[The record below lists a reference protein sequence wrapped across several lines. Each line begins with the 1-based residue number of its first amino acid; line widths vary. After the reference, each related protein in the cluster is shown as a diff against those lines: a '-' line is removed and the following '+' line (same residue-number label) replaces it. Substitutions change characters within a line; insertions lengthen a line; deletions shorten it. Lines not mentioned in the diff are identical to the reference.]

1 MIAKPKALPLRQY
14 NRPMIK
20 SPILLILLWILNCAA
35 LQAQTQK
42 EIKISRASGTIEID
56 GQLNEPTWQ
65 RADVGSDYH
74 QSFPTDTVMAN
85 AKTEIRF
92 TYDDKYLYIGA
103 IMHNPGPREYV
114 TPSLRRDFRG
124 GGNDMIVVGFDT
136 FDDNTNAFQFGMNPF
151 GVRREGLVSNGGAIR
166 GDLSLDW
173 ENKWFGEAYQGDN
186 YWSVEMAIPFK
197 SIRFKE
203 GSKVWNINSYR
214 IDSGTG
220 ERSTWNP
227 IPRNF
232 VLYSQAHTGRL
243 IWDEPLKSPGAN
255 IAVIPYVSTNRA
267 EDNTG
272 DNRVSD
278 GASDFGF
285 DAKVGLGPA
294 LNLDLTVNPD
304 FSQVEVDRQVTNL
317 DRFEIFFP
325 ERRQFFLENA
335 DLFSQFGLDQMR
347 PFFSRRIG
355 VSRDEETGTNIQ
367 NKINFGARLSGKLN
381 NNWRLGVLNMQAA
394 EENDINLPSLNYTV
408 AAIQRKIFSRSN
420 VGLIFIN
427 KQDLKNESGTA
438 FDQFNRVLGFDYNL
452 ASSDNKWNAKFF
464 FHKSFDKDDPND
476 AEGIDENDDTF
487 STSARIIYS
496 TVDWRITALGQ
507 KVGEN
512 YNPEVGFARRT
523 NYERLNLEVRKNFY
537 PASRTFQSVNPTIG
551 LDVFR
556 NELNGTTDSEI
567 SVGVEGQLLNTG
579 RFEAT
584 FKRNFV
590 YLFSSFDPTR
600 SDNTEL
606 PQGSEY
612 TYTNFEGTYN
622 SNTRKPFFFR
632 LRTTLG
638 EYFNGNLQS
647 VGGTLNYRIL
657 PLGIISM
664 DFNYNR
670 IRLPEPFGSADLWLL
685 GPRVDLTFTKKLFW
699 TTFVQY
705 NSQIDNLNINSRLQW
720 RFKPVSDIFIA
731 YTDNYLP
738 SDFSNKNR
746 ALVIKVT
753 YWLNL

>member
-1 MIAKPKALPLRQY
+1 MNKYFYYCLLACLLCTTPL
-14 NRPMIK
+14 
-20 SPILLILLWILNCAA
+20 L
-35 LQAQTQK
+35 AQQHK
-42 EIKISRASGTIEID
+42 EIKISRATDPILVD
-56 GQLNEPTWQ
+56 GKLDESTWQ
-65 RADVGSDYH
+65 KADIGSDFH
-74 QSFPTDTVMAN
+74 QNFPTDTVLAN
-85 AKTEIRF
+85 AKTELRF

-151 GVRREGLVSNGGAIR
+151 GVRREGLVSNGGASR

-173 ENKWFGEAYQGDN
+173 ENKWSGEAFQGDG

-203 GSKVWNINSYR
+203 GASVWNINSYR

-220 ERSTWNP
+220 ERSTWNL

-232 VLYSQAHTGRL
+232 VLYSQAHTGQL
-243 IWDEPLKSPGAN
+243 VWDQPLESPGAN
-255 IAVIPYVSTNRA
+255 VAIIPYVSSNYTQ
-267 EDNTG
+267 DNTG
-272 DNRVSD
+272 D
-278 GASDFGF
+278 ASNTNATADFGF
-285 DAKVGLGPA
+285 DAKVGIGPA

-394 EENDINLPSLNYTV
+394 AEGNINLPSLNYTV

-427 KQDLKNESGTA
+427 KQDLRNESGTV
-438 FDQFNRVLGFDYNL
+438 FKQFNRVLGVDYNL

-476 AEGIDENDDTF
+476 TEGIDENDDTF

-496 TVDWRITALGQ
+496 TINWRFTALGQ
-507 KVGEN
+507 MVGEN

-523 NYERLNLEVRKNFY
+523 NYERANIELRKNFY
-537 PASRTFQSVNPTIG
+537 PKSKVFQSINPTIG
-551 LDVFR
+551 VDVFR
-556 NELNGTTDSEI
+556 NELNGTTDSELSI
-567 SVGVEGQLLNTG
+567 GVEGQLLNTG
-579 RFEAT
+579 RFNAEI
-584 FKRNFV
+584 KRSFV
-590 YLFSSFDPTR
+590 YLFSAFDPTR
-600 SDNTEL
+600 SDNLEL
-606 PQGSEY
+606 AEGTDY
-612 TYTNFEGTYN
+612 TYTNFEASYN
-622 SNTRKPFFFR
+622 SNTRNPLFFQ
-632 LRTTLG
+632 LRTSLG
-638 EYFNGNLQS
+638 DYFNGARQS
-647 VGGTLNYRIL
+647 LGGTLNYRIL
-657 PLGIISM
+657 PLGIISL

-670 IRLPEPFGSADLWLL
+670 IRLPEPFGSADLWLV
-685 GPRVDLTFTKKLFW
+685 GPRIDLTFTKKLFW

-720 RFKPVSDIFIA
+720 RFKPVSDVFIA

-746 ALVIKVT
+746 AIVIKIT

>member
-1 MIAKPKALPLRQY
+1 MGQY
-14 NRPMIK
+14 NRLMNK
-20 SPILLILLWILNCAA
+20 FSFSLIALWTLCCAS
-35 LQAQTQK
+35 LWSQERK
-42 EIKISRASGTIEID
+42 EVKITRAIDAIQVD
-56 GQLNEPTWQ
+56 GQLNEQTWQ
-65 RADVGSDYH
+65 KADIGSDFH
-74 QSFPTDTVMAN
+74 QNFPTDTVMAH
-85 AKTEIRF
+85 AKTELRF
-92 TYDDKYLYIGA
+92 TYDDKYLYVGA

-173 ENKWFGEAYQGDN
+173 ENKWIGEAYQGDG

-203 GSKVWNINSYR
+203 GGSTWNINSYR

-232 VLYSQAHTGRL
+232 VLYSQAHTGQL
-243 IWDEPLKSPGAN
+243 IWDQPLENPGAN
-255 IAVIPYVSTNRA
+255 VAVIPYISSNYT
-267 EDNTG
+267 EDN
-272 DNRVSD
+272 SD
-278 GASDFGF
+278 GISNTNATADFGF

-394 EENDINLPSLNYTV
+394 EESDINLPSLNYTV

-420 VGLIFIN
+420 IGMIFIN
-427 KQDLKNESGTA
+427 KQDLSNESGSV
-438 FDQFNRVLGFDYNL
+438 FKQFNRVLGVDYNL

-476 AEGIDENDDTF
+476 TEGIDENDDTF

-496 TVDWRITALGQ
+496 TIDWRITALAQ

-523 NYERLNLEVRKNFY
+523 NYERVNLELRKNFY
-537 PASRTFQSVNPTIG
+537 PESKVLQSINPTVGI
-551 LDVFR
+551 DVFR
-556 NELNGTTDSEI
+556 NELNGTTDSEV
-567 SVGVEGQLLNTG
+567 SFGVEAQLLSTA
-579 RFEAT
+579 RFNASFNRT
-584 FKRNFV
+584 FV
-590 YLFSSFDPTR
+590 YLFSAFDPTR
-600 SDNTEL
+600 SDNLEL
-606 PQGSEY
+606 AEGTDY
-612 TYTNFEGTYN
+612 TYTNFEASYN
-622 SNTRKPFFFR
+622 SNTRKPFFFEVQ
-632 LRTTLG
+632 TSMG
-638 EYFNGNLQS
+638 DYFNGSLQS
-647 VGGTLNYRIL
+647 IGGTLSYRIL
-657 PLGIISM
+657 PLGIVSM

-670 IRLPEPFGSADLWLL
+670 VRLPEPFGSADLWLV

-699 TTFVQY
+699 TTFIQY

-720 RFKPVSDIFIA
+720 RFKPVSDIFVA

-738 SDFSNKNR
+738 SDFTNKNR
-746 ALVIKVT
+746 ALVIKIT